1 MTNPETDERRA
12 SGFDRGARVLVAG
25 GIAGGIAGLLWGG
38 IGGRI
43 AMRIIFLTSNP
54 ALAGLQSDDDFTI
67 GQISSASMF
76 LIAGTTIGGA
86 ALGTMATVLRSF
98 LRTGTA
104 AAAAAFAVTAA
115 AFFGGAIVHRDGID
129 FRLLDPL
136 ALTVG
141 LFVFL
146 PAAWAATTVVLCD
159 RFRRSGGWSSR
170 LPRGLLA
177 LAGGF
182 AIIPAVALGSS
193 LVRSPAALIMLG
205 VVAAGGLAIAAVAA
219 RGSGTETATMSRTA
233 AHWAVW
239 GILAALTVLGTI
251 DLARDVAALT

>member
-1 MTNPETDERRA
+1 MTNLEKESRWVSRLE
-12 SGFDRGARVLVAG
+12 RGARVLVG
-25 GIAGGIAGLLWGG
+25 GAIAGGIAGLLWGG

-54 ALAGLQSDDDFTI
+54 AFAGLQSDDDFTI
-67 GQISSASMF
+67 GQISAASMF
-76 LIAGTTIGGA
+76 LVVVTTIGGA
-86 ALGTMATVLRSF
+86 ALGAMATVLRSL

-104 AAAAAFAVTAA
+104 VAAGAFAVAAA
-115 AFFGGAIVHRDGID
+115 AFFGGAIVHTDGID

-146 PAAWAATTVVLCD
+146 PAAWAGTTIVLVD
-159 RFRRSGGWSSR
+159 RFLRPGGWSSR
-170 LPRGLLA
+170 IPGGLVVLVGGLTA
-177 LAGGF
+177 LVL
-182 AIIPAVALGSS
+182 VALGGALVRDPLS
-193 LVRSPAALIMLG
+193 LVVLG
-205 VVAAGGLAIAAVAA
+205 VAGIGGLAVASVA
-219 RGSGTETATMSRTA
+219 IRKGEPATTARTA

-239 GILAALTVLGTI
+239 CILGALTVFGTI